1 MGEVYRARDTRL
13 GRTVAIKVL
22 PPELT
27 RNPTAR
33 QRLEREARA
42 VAALSHPN
50 ICPLFDIGHQDGV
63 DFLVLEYLEGETLA
77 ARLARG
83 NLPLEEAL
91 NYALQIVDALA
102 AAHRA
107 GIIHRDLKP
116 GNIML
121 SGSAVRLLDFGLAK
135 RRSPGRPDG
144 LRDFPTEALTDTGT
158 ILGTVQYM
166 APEQLEGRE
175 ADERTDIFAFGVVL
189 YEMLTGRRAFQ
200 GSSRAAVIA
209 DILHVN
215 PPRPSS
221 QQPAIPSEID
231 ELVGACLVKDP
242 TARYQSAVELQA
254 WLSAARQRAHA
265 PARSVNRIRAVILI
279 PFLLLVGVIASFSW
293 YAKGGRSDST
303 LGEPPATGDS
313 PVVPSAAS
321 SPLIAVLPFRNL
333 SPQSPQAFFS
343 AGITEEIRGRLSK
356 IGELRLMSR
365 AAVEKYGENEA
376 ARAAR
381 ELGVTHLVTGNVRFD
396 RDRVRI
402 AVELGDTKTGQTLW
416 LEQYERELSDVFVV
430 QSDIAI
436 RVARALSVNL
446 SSGERARVERR
457 PTQSREAYELYLR
470 QNELAMGVRAQNLA
484 GMQLLRE
491 ALALDPAFALAEAR
505 LAYRTLVLSYYDKPK
520 YIDEAIALSQHA
532 LSLDPSLSRGHFAI
546 ASAYLIKGFFAQARL
561 SFLRALELDP
571 NDTLSM
577 QNLSLL
583 EVQGGRLDEGL
594 YWASRAFQLSARSSN
609 DYRHVSIPTLYLRD
623 DESTLRWLAEAQR
636 RFPSDGWPHEQQAIV
651 EVMQDHPADALVRVR
666 AVANGPQSPARRE
679 RSRTSLSRLM
689 HRTPYC
695 SPALGATRH
704 LRVEARCCRKLL
716 GCGTRSW

>member
-1 MGEVYRARDTRL
+1 M
-13 GRTVAIKVL
+13 
-22 PPELT
+22 
-27 RNPTAR
+27 
-33 QRLEREARA
+33 
-42 VAALSHPN
+42 
-50 ICPLFDIGHQDGV
+50 
-63 DFLVLEYLEGETLA
+63 
-77 ARLARG
+77 ARG

-121 SGSAVRLLDFGLAK
+121 SGGAVRLLDFGLAK
-135 RRSPGRPDG
+135 RAITRRSRPTAGSARRGSDRRRNDSRDG
-144 LRDFPTEALTDTGT
+144 A
-158 ILGTVQYM
+158 VH

-209 DILHVN
+209 DILQVN

-221 QQPAIPSEID
+221 QRPAIPSEID

-242 TARYQSAVELQA
+242 TARYQSVMGLQA

-265 PARSVNRIRAVILI
+265 PARSVDRIRAVVLI

-293 YAKGGRSDST
+293 YATGGRADST
-303 LGEPPATGDS
+303 QGEPPASRDS

-333 SPQSPQAFFS
+333 SPQSPLAFFS

-376 ARAAR
+376 TRAVR
-381 ELGVTHLVTGNVRFD
+381 ELGVTHLVTGSVRFD

-402 AVELGDTKTGQTLW
+402 AVELGDSKPGQTLW

-446 SSGERARVERR
+446 SSAERARVERR
-457 PTQSREAYELYLR
+457 PTQSSEAYELYLR

-484 GMQLLRE
+484 GMQLLRK
-491 ALALDPAFALAEAR
+491 ALALDPTFALAEAR
-505 LAYRTLVLSYYDKPK
+505 LAYRTLVLLYHPTSPSTMTKP
-520 YIDEAIALSQHA
+520 
-532 LSLDPSLSRGHFAI
+532 SRCH
-546 ASAYLIKGFFAQARL
+546 S
-561 SFLRALELDP
+561 
-571 NDTLSM
+571 TH
-577 QNLSLL
+577 
-583 EVQGGRLDEGL
+583 
-594 YWASRAFQLSARSSN
+594 SRW
-609 DYRHVSIPTLYLRD
+609 T
-623 DESTLRWLAEAQR
+623 R
-636 RFPSDGWPHEQQAIV
+636 R
-651 EVMQDHPADALVRVR
+651 
-666 AVANGPQSPARRE
+666 
-679 RSRTSLSRLM
+679 
-689 HRTPYC
+689 
-695 SPALGATRH
+695 
-704 LRVEARCCRKLL
+704 
-716 GCGTRSW
+716 